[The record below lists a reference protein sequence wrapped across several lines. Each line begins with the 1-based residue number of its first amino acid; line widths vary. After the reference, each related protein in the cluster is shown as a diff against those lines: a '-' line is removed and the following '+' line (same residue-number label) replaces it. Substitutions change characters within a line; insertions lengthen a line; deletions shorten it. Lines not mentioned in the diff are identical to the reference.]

1 MVSRIRR
8 VSVTDIRA
16 ARWRKKGA
24 FLVVAKAKGLAET
37 NVWSVVDCRVCSDTL
52 FVCPSPFLLV
62 VWTDRRQQP
71 LAFPSITQEEREKSL
86 VRKDFFS
93 PRVCSAALKRTDGQW
108 RYQRESWALYL
119 E

>member
-1 MVSRIRR
+1 MKLLEATAVVSRIRR

-86 VRKDFFS
+86 VRKDFFFLLAS
-93 PRVCSAALKRTDGQW
+93 VLLR
-108 RYQRESWALYL
+108 
-119 E
+119 